1 MDHKYLEY
9 VRLSI
14 RIFELRK
21 AFRIMMSMNKVG
33 RAELEMMTMI
43 IMIQKA
49 KKKGLKDYLIK
60 A

>member
-21 AFRIMMSMNKVG
+21 ALRIMMSMNKVG